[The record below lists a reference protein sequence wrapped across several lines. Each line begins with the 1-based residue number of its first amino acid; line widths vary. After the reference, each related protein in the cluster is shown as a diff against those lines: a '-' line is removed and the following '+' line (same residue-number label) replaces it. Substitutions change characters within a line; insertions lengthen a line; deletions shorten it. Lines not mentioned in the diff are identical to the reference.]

1 MEWTEQH
8 DNILCQEI
16 LVLESFKAKKG
27 SIARGQIWVNIANN
41 LNSLQHPQFRV
52 TKRSVRERYTLLS
65 DKFRAK
71 MRDEEKASGIDTD
84 LSDVEKALEGIVEKE
99 AVVEE
104 TAQNDKKKVD
114 SAKAA
119 EMRYRALENLGGTQ
133 KRQRKGEVENET
145 VARTKRRRS
154 VNDTVA
160 YLREKNDLMQKWK
173 REEMQLQKQRLGA
186 ESKKEEQF
194 KKQHQKFAAG
204 HATAK

>member
-1 MEWTEQH
+1 MEWTEQY
-8 DNILCQEI
+8 DYILCQEI
-16 LVLESFKAKKG
+16 LVLEPFKAKKR
-27 SIARGQIWVNIANN
+27 SFARGQIWDKIANN
-41 LNSLQHPQFRV
+41 LYSLQHPQFRV

-84 LSDVEKALEGIVEKE
+84 LSDVEKALEEIVEKE

-133 KRQRKGEVENET
+133 KRQRKDEVENET
-145 VARTKRRRS
+145 AARAKRRRS
-154 VNDTVA
+154 GSDTEA
-160 YLREKNDLMQKWK
+160 CLREKNDLMQK
-173 REEMQLQKQRLGA
+173 
-186 ESKKEEQF
+186 
-194 KKQHQKFAAG
+194 
-204 HATAK
+204 